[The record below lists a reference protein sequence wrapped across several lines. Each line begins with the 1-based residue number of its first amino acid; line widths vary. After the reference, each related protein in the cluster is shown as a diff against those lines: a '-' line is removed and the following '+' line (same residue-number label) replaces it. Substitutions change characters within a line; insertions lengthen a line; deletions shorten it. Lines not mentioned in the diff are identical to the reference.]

1 MVSAIVRLWHRNKFI
16 VDEVNF
22 NFRVMHVWVNNIVP
36 LPIKELNDSSGL
48 DSLKHL

>member
-16 VDEVNF
+16 ADEVNF
-22 NFRVMHVWVNNIVP
+22 NFRVMHDWADIVP